1 MSNTTEVTSAS
12 STDVSP
18 RAAAAMN
25 ARLNPGFRG
34 PGADR
39 SPAPAVARAVGI
51 LDLLAA
57 DPTAPHGTS
66 EIARR
71 LQLPKSSVA
80 NVCAALVDSGLL
92 RRSGN
97 GFSLGHRLAEFG
109 GAYLAGMDQVR
120 EFREGCQTL
129 PAASQETVQL
139 AVLDRLD
146 VVYLARHE
154 GRQPIRLVS
163 EIGRRLPASCTAAGK
178 AALAWL
184 SPADLADRL
193 RGTTSLPGLT
203 AQSHRFPAEL
213 LADLEATRRRGYA
226 IDDEETAEGVV
237 CFAAVV
243 PERSEGRRPAT
254 GPCAVSVALLKARAS
269 DQRRDLLLSD
279 LSILARRLAPS
290 GREMF
295 RSAPPGSAAIEGSE
309 GRGP

>member
-1 MSNTTEVTSAS
+1 M
-12 STDVSP
+12 D
-18 RAAAAMN
+18 
-25 ARLNPGFRG
+25 ARRDSGLRG
-34 PGADR
+34 VEADR

-51 LDLLAA
+51 LDLLAEDA
-57 DPTAPHGTS
+57 ATPLGTS

-80 NVCAALVDSGLL
+80 NICAALVDSGLL
-92 RRSGN
+92 CRVGN

-109 GAYLAGMDQVR
+109 GAYLAGVDQVR
-120 EFREGCQTL
+120 EFRDACQTL
-129 PAASQETVQL
+129 PVASEETVQL

-178 AALAWL
+178 AALACL
-184 SPADLADRL
+184 SPVDLADRL
-193 RGTTSLPGLT
+193 HGITNLPGLT
-203 AQSHRFPAEL
+203 GHSHRLQTAL
-213 LADLEATRRRGYA
+213 LADLETTRRRGYA
-226 IDDEETAEGVV
+226 IDDEETADGVV
-237 CFAAVV
+237 CFAVVV
-243 PERSEGRRPAT
+243 PERPDGRGPAT

-279 LSILARRLAPS
+279 LSNLARRLAPS

-295 RSAPPGSAAIEGSE
+295 RAARSGSVAIEGSE
-309 GRGP
+309 GRGL